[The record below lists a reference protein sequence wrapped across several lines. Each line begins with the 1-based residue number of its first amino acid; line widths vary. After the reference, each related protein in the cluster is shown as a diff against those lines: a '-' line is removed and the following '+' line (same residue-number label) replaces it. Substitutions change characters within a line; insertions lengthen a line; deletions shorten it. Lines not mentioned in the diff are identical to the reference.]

1 MCTTLDWLDA
11 IRQRHAERD
20 KRLAQQLN
28 ERVRAEK
35 MRRLAKEFSLDQAQ
49 QGAV

>member
-1 MCTTLDWLDA
+1 MCTALDWLDS
-11 IRQRHAERD
+11 IRRQRAERD

-35 MRRLAKEFSLDQAQ
+35 MRRLAKEFSLNQAK
-49 QGAV
+49 QGAL